1 VLAAP
6 IIYSK
11 LAEWDEIRKRHA
23 SGLGFGAP
31 TVVPSYLTGAAP
43 GTPDEIVFS
52 KTALTPQLI
61 KNIVA
66 VRAHSWVAQD
76 DEERDQ
82 YSDEEFAEI
91 VEFSQMSEAELRKFI
106 ARGANPKNRS
116 DLVEEVLET
125 GEMLRIKI
133 DTMDPLFHQLVREF
147 AIAEVKVHQLF
158 NQRNRGEWVDPEQY
172 LPKVGTQLTTM
183 VEIYREH
190 KLKEAGVHYVST
202 GISVWERFIE
212 FKGNVFLGEV
222 SSRDVYEFMN
232 HHLTVSKR
240 WSQQYLSKVKVYLTD
255 IFSVAI
261 TLNHFDGQN
270 PVDNLARMPQLPKAE
285 RALRAKPRYPLS
297 TEQINTIF
305 SSEWYDPNSKRWKGQ
320 LGNDLGTRYFMPIIL
335 VLHGSRVREPLQLMT
350 DDIIIKDD
358 IVCFNFRL
366 EFGKGESDENDGI
379 NKQETTKKHPDDLP
393 ARSFKNDDV
402 IRIIPVHRKLLELG
416 FMQYVEERRA
426 ALGHPGPLFQSAL
439 PEPGGKAPKYGR
451 VYEQGMLRFMR
462 DVLKFPSGYGNHSN
476 RHQLEDR
483 IREANAHLPWPAGM
497 WQFLT
502 GRRMPAVQH
511 QHLAAPVGS
520 EQDYGLGYSPAAVSK
535 WQFTIGFSDIVFPL
549 PYALWRASKR

>member
-1 VLAAP
+1 
-6 IIYSK
+6 
-11 LAEWDEIRKRHA
+11 
-23 SGLGFGAP
+23 
-31 TVVPSYLTGAAP
+31 
-43 GTPDEIVFS
+43 VFS

-82 YSDEEFAEI
+82 YDDEEFAEV

-116 DLVEEVLET
+116 DLVEEVLAT
-125 GEMLRIKI
+125 GEMLRIEI
-133 DTMDPLFHQLVREF
+133 DTADPLFHQLVREF

-158 NQRNRGEWVDPEQY
+158 NQRNQGQWVEAEEY
-172 LPKVGTQLTTM
+172 LPKFGTQLSVM
-183 VEIYREH
+183 VEVYREH
-190 KLKEAGVHYVST
+190 KLKEASAHYVST

-212 FKGNVFLGEV
+212 FKGNAFLGEI

-240 WSQQYLSKVKVYLTD
+240 WSQQYLSKVKVYLKD

-285 RALRAKPRYPLS
+285 RASRAKPRYPLT
-297 TEQINTIF
+297 TEQINKIF
-305 SSEWYDPNSKRWKGQ
+305 SSEWYDPTSTRWTGQ
-320 LGNDLGTRYFMPIIL
+320 LGSDLGTRYFMPLIS

-350 DDIIIKDD
+350 DDIIVEDG

-366 EFGKGESDENDGI
+366 EFGKDGSEDIASRDSFAATEESRAE
-379 NKQETTKKHPDDLP
+379 LP
-393 ARSFKNDDV
+393 PRSFKNDDV
-402 IRIIPVHRKLLELG
+402 VRIIPVHPKLLELG
-416 FMQYVEERRA
+416 FMEYVEERRA
-426 ALGHPGPLFQSAL
+426 ALGRPGPLFQSAL
-439 PEPGGKAPKYGR
+439 PEPGGKSPKYGR

-476 RHQLEDR
+476 RHQFEDR
-483 IREANAHLPWPAGM
+483 IREANAQFPWPAGM

-502 GRRMPAVQH
+502 GRHMPAAQH
-511 QHLAAPVGS
+511 QHLATAVGS
-520 EQDYGLGYSPAAVSK
+520 EQNYGLGYSPSAVAR
-535 WQFTIGFSDIVFPL
+535 WQSTIDFSDIEFPM
-549 PYALWRASKR
+549 PYALWRANKG